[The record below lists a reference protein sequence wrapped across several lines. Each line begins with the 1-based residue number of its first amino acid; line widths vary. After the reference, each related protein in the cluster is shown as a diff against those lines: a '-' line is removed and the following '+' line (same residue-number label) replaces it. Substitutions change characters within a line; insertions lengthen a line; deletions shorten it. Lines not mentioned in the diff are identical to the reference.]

1 MNRFDIWIGINCYNY
16 DKILAFMILDW
27 MVEVVFSLERQN
39 ALISGAHDGMS
50 DSLTSK
56 GQSGHWGHDKC
67 LAILNQRWEYVC
79 KN

>member
-1 MNRFDIWIGINCYNY
+1 M
-16 DKILAFMILDW
+16 AFIILDE

-67 LAILNQRWEYVC
+67 LAILNQR
-79 KN
+79 